1 MLNNIK
7 TIFSIK
13 DLENFSGIKAHT
25 IRIWE
30 KRYGLLEPCRTE
42 YNIRYYDDKNFIK
55 LLNITLLNNNG
66 LKISKIAE
74 LSDNDIILKVKE
86 FATLK
91 LVEEFAINSFKISMM
106 KFDATLFNDTF
117 NKLLN
122 RKSFREIFVDVFIP
136 LLEHIGFLWQTGSIK
151 PIHEHFI
158 SNLIVQ
164 KIHSN
169 IDINQSS
176 MSNESD
182 KVFVL
187 YLPMGEIH
195 ELGLLYMHYELTLR
209 NYKTIYLGQNISLDH
224 ISQLKELYS
233 NINFISYF
241 TVQPEDIQLYLQ
253 QVNESLLLD
262 NSNEFWILGPKVIP
276 ELKVFGRI
284 KYLKSIT
291 ETLKYI

>member
-7 TIFSIK
+7 TVFSIK

-86 FATLK
+86 FTTLK
-91 LVEEFAINSFKISMM
+91 LVEQVAINSFKISMM
-106 KFDATLFNDTF
+106 KFDVVLFNDTF
-117 NKLLN
+117 NKLIS
-122 RKSFREIFVDVFIP
+122 RKSLREIFVDIFIP

-158 SNLIVQ
+158 SNLIAQ

-176 MSNESD
+176 ISNDAD
-182 KVFVL
+182 KIFVL
-187 YLPMGEIH
+187 YLPLGEIH
-195 ELGLLYMHYELTLR
+195 ELGLLYIYYEITLR
-209 NYKTIYLGQNISLDH
+209 NYRTIYLGQNISLEH
-224 ISQLKELYS
+224 IAQLNELYS
-233 NINFISYF
+233 NIYFITYF
-241 TVQPEDIQLYLQ
+241 TVQPEDIDFYLQ
-253 QVNESLLLD
+253 QVNKLLLSD
-262 NSNEFWILGPKVIP
+262 TLNKFCMLGPKAESISTY
-276 ELKVFGRI
+276 KSI
-284 KYLKSIT
+284 KYFASIN
-291 ETLKYI
+291 ELLKYL

>member
-7 TIFSIK
+7 TVFSIK

-106 KFDATLFNDTF
+106 KFDVVLFNDTF
-117 NKLLN
+117 NKLIS
-122 RKSFREIFVDVFIP
+122 RKSLREIFVDIFIP

-158 SNLIVQ
+158 SNLIAQ

-176 MSNESD
+176 ISNDAD
-182 KVFVL
+182 KIFVL
-187 YLPMGEIH
+187 YLPLGEIH
-195 ELGLLYMHYELTLR
+195 ELGLLYIYYEITLR
-209 NYKTIYLGQNISLDH
+209 NYRTIYLGQNISLEH
-224 ISQLKELYS
+224 IAQLNELYS
-233 NINFISYF
+233 NIYFITYF
-241 TVQPEDIQLYLQ
+241 TVQPEDIDFYLQ
-253 QVNESLLLD
+253 QVNKLLLSD
-262 NSNEFWILGPKVIP
+262 TLNKFCMLGPKAESISTY
-276 ELKVFGRI
+276 KSI
-284 KYLKSIT
+284 KYFASIN
-291 ETLKYI
+291 ELLKYL

>member
-7 TIFSIK
+7 TVFSIK

-74 LSDNDIILKVKE
+74 LSDNDIILNVKE

-106 KFDATLFNDTF
+106 KFDVVLFNDTF
-117 NKLLN
+117 NKLIS
-122 RKSFREIFVDVFIP
+122 RKSLREIFVDIFIP

-158 SNLIVQ
+158 SNLIAQ

-176 MSNESD
+176 ISNDAD
-182 KVFVL
+182 KIFVL
-187 YLPMGEIH
+187 YLPLGEIH
-195 ELGLLYMHYELTLR
+195 ELGLLYIYYEITLR
-209 NYKTIYLGQNISLDH
+209 NYRTIYLGQNISLEH
-224 ISQLKELYS
+224 IAQLNELYS
-233 NINFISYF
+233 NIYFITYF
-241 TVQPEDIQLYLQ
+241 TVQPEDIDFYLQ
-253 QVNESLLLD
+253 QVNKLLLSD
-262 NSNEFWILGPKVIP
+262 TFNKFCMLGPKAESISTY
-276 ELKVFGRI
+276 KSI
-284 KYLKSIT
+284 KYFASIN
-291 ETLKYI
+291 ELLKYL

>member
-7 TIFSIK
+7 TVFSIK

-195 ELGLLYMHYELTLR
+195 ELGLLYMYYELTLR